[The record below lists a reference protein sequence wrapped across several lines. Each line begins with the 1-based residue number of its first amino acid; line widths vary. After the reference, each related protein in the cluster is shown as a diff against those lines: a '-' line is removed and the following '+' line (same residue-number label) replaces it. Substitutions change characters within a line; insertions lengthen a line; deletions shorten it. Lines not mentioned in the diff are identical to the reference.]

1 MMPPEDQYR
10 PRNNHA
16 SSVLGAFFFVFGTV
30 FAMLWFTTSM
40 WPVFLLVAVYFART
54 FFNRASHG
62 SAVRQNQNAVN
73 LLNAGHVEEAAQIFD
88 RLTRT
93 ERRTS
98 AHAVYV
104 FNRAV
109 AYVLQGRPRR
119 AYSLFNAVQKS
130 RAFSFGFSNMYLPLL
145 YVEMGTCLALLGHL
159 EQAHRYRQEA
169 YQSLDSDERGRV
181 MFLDAVLF
189 ARGGQSGAVVQS
201 LHGRDQEAEAMLRV
215 PTRRALRVVEAFAL
229 RRLGEGGSS
238 RFRTLVEGARSRPGE
253 YRWVGAEWPE
263 FRDFLREQ
271 GL

>member
-1 MMPPEDQYR
+1 M
-10 PRNNHA
+10 
-16 SSVLGAFFFVFGTV
+16 FGTV

-40 WPVFLLVAVYFART
+40 WPVFLLVAIYFART

-88 RLTRT
+88 RLTHT
-93 ERRTS
+93 ERNTS

-159 EQAHRYRQEA
+159 EQAHQYRQQA
-169 YQSLDSDERGRV
+169 YQKLKKEEHGRI
-181 MFLDAVLF
+181 MFLDALLL
-189 ARGGQSGAVVQS
+189 ARGGQFGAVVQS
-201 LHGRDQEAEAMLRV
+201 LRGRDQEAEAMLRV
-215 PTRRALRVVEAFAL
+215 PTRRALRAIHAYAL
-229 RRLGEGGSS
+229 RRLGEQDST
-238 RFRTLVEGARSRPGE
+238 RFRTLVEGARSRRGE
-253 YRWVGAEWPE
+253 YDWVGAEWPE
-263 FRDFLREQ
+263 FRRFLREQ